1 MKTAKTIEELYKEAK
16 EFDVVITVDAALA
29 TALNARVDEP
39 RLNGFAYTAKEVAAM
54 REVSP
59 WDAPSCPT
67 LTSSMR
73 S

>member
-39 RLNGFAYTAKEVAAM
+39 RLNGERGGGHEGGFHPGMPRHV
-54 REVSP
+54 RP
-59 WDAPSCPT
+59 
-67 LTSSMR
+67 
-73 S
+73 

>member
-54 REVSP
+54 REGFTLG
-59 WDAPSCPT
+59 CPVM
-67 LTSSMR
+67 S
-73 S
+73 